1 LQRAALALSAGVI
14 GAGFLFPHRKSQ
26 RSREYNDMKRRDFNR
41 IALGI
46 SLCPMLENFVRA
58 QATGQTETFAQ
69 APTKNGVTEMS
80 TNDPMAA
87 VRQYIDA
94 FNKGDVKTMAATFAV
109 PGSILDGMAPHVWQG
124 PTATQDWY
132 RDVLVEG
139 KQHGASDY
147 FVTLGEPL
155 HNNVTGD
162 SAYVVVPA
170 TMTFKVQGKQVTQS
184 GAVFTVALRKLAES
198 WRIAAWAW
206 AKGTP
211 R

>member
-1 LQRAALALSAGVI
+1 
-14 GAGFLFPHRKSQ
+14 
-26 RSREYNDMKRRDFNR
+26 MKRRDFNR
-41 IALGI
+41 FALGI
-46 SLCPMLENFVRA
+46 GLIPLLASMQVA
-58 QATGQTETFAQ
+58 AQTE
-69 APTKNGVTEMS
+69 PPSKNVAAD
-80 TNDPMAA
+80 DPMAA
-87 VRQYIDA
+87 VRKYVDA
-94 FNKGDVKTMAATFAV
+94 FNRGDADVMATTFAV
-109 PGSILDGMAPHVWQG
+109 PGSILDGMAPHVWEG

-147 FVTLGEPL
+147 FITLGKPL

-170 TMTFKVQGKQVTQS
+170 TMTFKVRGKQVTQS
-184 GAVFTVALRKLAES
+184 GAVFTVALRKLAEG